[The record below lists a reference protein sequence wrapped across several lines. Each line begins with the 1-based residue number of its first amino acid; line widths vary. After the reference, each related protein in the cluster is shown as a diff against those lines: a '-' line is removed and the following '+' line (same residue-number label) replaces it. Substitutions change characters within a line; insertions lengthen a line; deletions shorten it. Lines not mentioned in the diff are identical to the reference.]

1 MGSTDRCS
9 GGSRCGLEVGVGV
22 GDEDEMGALTNL
34 EQFIYPD
41 KRSQTLN

>member
-9 GGSRCGLEVGVGV
+9 GSSRCGLQVGVGV
-22 GDEDEMGALTNL
+22 EDEDEMGALTNFEKL
-34 EQFIYPD
+34 VYPD